1 MPILTRRSLWPLAVL
16 LLLLCRPALPA
27 DLYYLGQ
34 KIPDIQRNWTSA
46 DYQVLIDA
54 LKKIDETQV
63 NGLPGAAAS
72 SPGRSTSAWSARKIS
87 ARS

>member
-1 MPILTRRSLWPLAVL
+1 MPTLSRRLLWPLAIL
-16 LLLLCRPALPA
+16 LLVLGRPLAAA

-34 KIPDIQRNWTSA
+34 RIPDIQKPWDSH

-54 LKKIDETQV
+54 LKKIEKPRKTPCRD
-63 NGLPGAAAS
+63 AAAN
-72 SPGRSTSAWSARKIS
+72 SPGRSTCAWSARKTS